1 MCGKVLVKADME
13 RGTATSLSLHRMCFL
28 RIVFSIADMEKRPSS
43 VKRDMEKRD
52 RNHSLVDPHA

>member
-1 MCGKVLVKADME
+1 ME

-52 RNHSLVDPHA
+52 SNHSLVDPHA